1 MQYAMHADTRRSRWM
16 RDKQACLHYGFRFVS
31 ILCHTL
37 WTEGQSLKFTSN
49 SATVSPTRCR
59 VDISSA
65 HALDLDSCQLDRL
78 TAKPVVREISETVFL
93 LSRPLPHTII
103 HYKKL

>member
-65 HALDLDSCQLDRL
+65 HALDSRLLSAGYRL

-93 LSRPLPHTII
+93 LSTPYNYSLKKII
-103 HYKKL
+103 